1 MRKIYTTTVLIIA
14 IIVVI
19 NLLAYEFHVRLDLT
33 EGQQYTLSDA
43 TKNILDNLEE
53 PVTVKAYF
61 SENLP
66 QAIVKTRT
74 DFQEMLVEYADRAD
88 GMIQYE
94 FIDPGK
100 NEATENEALQNG
112 IQPLLINVREK
123 DQVKQQKAFLGV
135 VVILGSKQ
143 ESIPYMQP
151 GTAMEYSLSTAV
163 KKISIDAKPT
173 VGFLNGHGEPRIDEM
188 PQLMQELNVLYTPQA
203 VSISDTTDIP
213 ASISTLVIVRPM
225 DSIPPSHL
233 AQLDAFMSRG
243 GNIAACINRVDGNL
257 QNAYGTVTQNGLEE
271 WLRTKGVEVEPN
283 FVVDAKCG
291 AVTTQQQTPFGMMQ
305 QQIPFPY
312 LPIIGKYADHP
323 VSKGLENVMFQFAST
338 IRFVGDTTTR
348 FVPILMSSD
357 KSSFLPAPLYFDV
370 QKNWSEAD
378 FTMAGLTMG
387 AAVESSIGNSVS
399 SKMVVIADGD
409 FIINGAG
416 QQQRQLQPDNINLL
430 SNAIDWLSDD
440 TGLIELRTKGV
451 SSRPIDELDA
461 STKTILKYG
470 NFISPLFLVLVYGIV
485 RFQRNRMRRA
495 KRMNLNYEED

>member
-1 MRKIYTTTVLIIA
+1 MRKIYTTTILIIA
-14 IIVVI
+14 IIVVV
-19 NLLAYEFHVRLDLT
+19 NLLAYEFHFRLDLT

-53 PVTVKAYF
+53 PITVKAYF

-74 DFQEMLVEYADRAD
+74 DFQEMLVEYANRAD

-143 ESIPYMQP
+143 EAIPYMQP
-151 GTAMEYSLSTAV
+151 GTAMEYSMSTAI
-163 KKISIDAKPT
+163 KKISIDAKP
-173 VGFLNGHGEPRIDEM
+173 VIGFLGGHGEPTINDL
-188 PQLMQELNVLYTPQA
+188 PQLMQELNVLYTPQP
-203 VSISDTTDIP
+203 VYLSDTTDIP
-213 ASISTLVIVRPM
+213 PTISTLVIISPL
-225 DSIPPSHL
+225 DTIPPSHINKL
-233 AQLDAFMSRG
+233 NAFMSRG
-243 GNIAACINRVDGNL
+243 GRVAACINRVDGNL
-257 QNAYGTVTQNGLEE
+257 QNAYGSAIQNGFEA
-271 WLRTKGVEVEPN
+271 WLRSLGVEVEPT

-312 LPIIGKYADHP
+312 LPIVGKYADHP

-338 IRFVGDTTTR
+338 IRFAGDTSAR
-348 FVPILMSSD
+348 FTPLLMSSD
-357 KSSFLPAPLYFDV
+357 KSSFLPAPLYFEV
-370 QKNWSEAD
+370 QKNWAEAD
-378 FTMAGLTMG
+378 FPMAGLTMG
-387 AAVESSIGNSVS
+387 AAVEGKLVGTAD
-399 SKMVVIADGD
+399 SKLVVIADGD
-409 FIINGAG
+409 FIVNGSG
-416 QQQRQLQPDNINLL
+416 QQQRQLQADNINLV

-461 STKTILKYG
+461 STKTLLKYG
-470 NFISPLFLVLVYGIV
+470 NFISPLFLVLVYGVI